1 MKNGYEICGKNVVMA
16 GRFEQG
22 RERLKLHFERL
33 GAQFQDSLRG
43 DTDIL
48 LVGKAPGRRVFELL
62 DMLRG
67 AGYDIAIW
75 EQKEINEVW
84 SACYH
89 EHMTQEDIDEE
100 ERLFNEEMGI
110 VGEREDGS
118 PIFASDPDAPKEEE
132 DEHPERR
139 VKNGCLAL
147 LVEVL
152 VASACT
158 MVFWFGLCNESLLVA
173 GFGIVLMAIASHLK
187 LIPIMT
193 AAAEEECGDGFWS
206 TLGNIITLGIFM
218 PTSKHRQW
226 RAWQYGRRHS
236 RRR

>member
-1 MKNGYEICGKNVVMA
+1 MGYELWGKNVVMA

-48 LVGKAPGRRVFELL
+48 LVGKAPGRRVYELL

-67 AGYDIAIW
+67 SGYDIAIW

-84 SACYH
+84 SASYH
-89 EHMTQEDIDEE
+89 EHMTQDDIDEE

-118 PIFASDPDAPKEEE
+118 PIYADDPDAPKEEE
-132 DEHPERR
+132 DEHPGRW
-139 VKNGCLAL
+139 VKNGCLAV
-147 LVEVL
+147 LVELIATAVCML
-152 VASACT
+152 V
-158 MVFWFGLCNESLLVA
+158 FLLGLSNGSLLVA
-173 GFGIVLMAIASHLK
+173 GLGIVLLAIAARLE
-187 LIPIMT
+187 LTPIMT
-193 AAAEEECGDGFWS
+193 AAAEEERGNGFWS